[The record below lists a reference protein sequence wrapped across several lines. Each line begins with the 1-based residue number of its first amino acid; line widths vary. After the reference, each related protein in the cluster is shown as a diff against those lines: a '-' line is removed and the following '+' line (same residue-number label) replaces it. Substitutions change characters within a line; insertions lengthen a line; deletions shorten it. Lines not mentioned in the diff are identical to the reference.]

1 MKNLLKKTAYIL
13 LPAAV
18 FAFAACDTSVE
29 DAPVIAHVE
38 PAAKE
43 SENDSGKAYLS
54 VSVNG
59 NPARMIS
66 PTDITQAGISR
77 TELLAKASGAESSSL
92 VKTWQSD
99 AERDAI
105 AKMTGD
111 TDILI
116 DAGTYDF
123 TLNLY
128 AGKTLCQTGTLL
140 DVAIAA
146 GNNPLAFSTKYAE
159 NGKGSLSITLTW
171 TESERVSSVKAGLF
185 TVASLGEESADGYA
199 FSEIAVTADEGN
211 NYSATYAKDKVT
223 NGAYFIRFELYA
235 TDGTKLNTLEDIV
248 QIATAC
254 STQKTIPLSNVNT
267 LYAISYEKNGGDWAE
282 DFTPTEKHNANTA
295 VILPEEAHI
304 AKQGYEFAGWY
315 TSEDGGETLSENAL
329 LAVSA
334 GTAAD
339 VAVYAKWTPAI
350 VKYTVK
356 HLLQNADDDD
366 YKEAEDDRETL
377 YGKTESETVA
387 VAKEYEHF
395 TAKDIAQTAILPDG
409 STIVEIKYDREVFTV
424 TYFNGGTEIASQSVR
439 YEGKASELDAP
450 ADSSRN
456 FAGWYISTDSG
467 ATLSDTPFNFADG
480 IVENV
485 ALYAIWGVVADASNV
500 AEKIASM
507 TKSNT
512 VIVKGSISNDTLT
525 AIRDAINK
533 KNFGIEIDL
542 SEATGLTSIGT
553 NAFNNCTRLTS
564 ITIPSSVTSI
574 SSDAFYNCSGL
585 ESITFGGTV
594 VQWNAISKGNGWEYN
609 VPATKVVCSD
619 GSVKL

>member
-13 LPAAV
+13 LSAAV
-18 FAFAACDTSVE
+18 FAFAACDTSME

-128 AGKTLCQTGTLL
+128 VGKTLCQTGTLL

-295 VILPEEAHI
+295 VILPEEEHI

-315 TSEDGGETLSENAL
+315 TSENGGETLSENAL
-329 LAVSA
+329 LAISA
-334 GTAAD
+334 GTASD
-339 VAVYAKWTPAI
+339 VTLYAKWTPAI

-356 HLLQNADDDD
+356 HLLQNADDDN
-366 YKEAEDDRETL
+366 YTEAADDRETL
-377 YGKTESETVA
+377 YGKTESETAA

-395 TAKDIAQTAILPDG
+395 TAKDIVQTAILPDG

-456 FAGWYISTDSG
+456 FGWYISTDSG

-485 ALYAIWGVVADASNV
+485 ALYAIWGAVADASNV

-507 TKSNT
+507 TKSDT

-564 ITIPSSVTSI
+564 ITIPDSVTSI

-594 VQWNAISKGNGWEYN
+594 VQWNAISKGNGWKYN